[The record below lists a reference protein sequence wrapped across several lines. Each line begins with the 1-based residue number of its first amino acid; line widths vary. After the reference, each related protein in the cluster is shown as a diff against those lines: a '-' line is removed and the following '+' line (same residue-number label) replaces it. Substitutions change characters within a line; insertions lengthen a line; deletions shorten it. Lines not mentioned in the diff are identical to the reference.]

1 MTTSNETILNKLNI
15 MNKETITVSAN
26 QSKRTFTIRKEY
38 SDGFK
43 VKYRTVQMS
52 QEDFDSE
59 ERNTQKDWRNFL
71 NSSCDYYK
79 V

>member
-1 MTTSNETILNKLNI
+1 MDNQ
-15 MNKETITVSAN
+15 ETITVAAN
-26 QSKRTFTIRKEY
+26 QSNRTFTIRKKY

-43 VKYRTVQMS
+43 VKYRTIQMS

-59 ERNTQKDWRNFL
+59 ERNTEGDWRNFL
-71 NSSCDYYK
+71 NSSDEYYK

>member
-1 MTTSNETILNKLNI
+1 MT
-15 MNKETITVSAN
+15 NKETITVSAN
-26 QSKRTFTIRKEY
+26 QSARTFTIRKKY

-43 VKYRTVQMS
+43 VKYRTIKMN

-59 ERNTQKDWRNFL
+59 ERNTENDWRNFL
-71 NSSCDYYK
+71 NTTDEYYT

>member
-1 MTTSNETILNKLNI
+1 MKTQ
-15 MNKETITVSAN
+15 ETITVSAN
-26 QSKRTFTIRKEY
+26 QSARTFTIRKKY

-43 VKYRTVQMS
+43 VKYRTIKMN

-59 ERNTQKDWRNFL
+59 ERNTENDWRNFL
-71 NSSCDYYK
+71 NTTDEYYT